1 MVLSIVRGRVD
12 ESDASVEA
20 PFHPRARSAGARG
33 PSQRPVKPGDPFF
46 LPEQLLLAGDEQA
59 DVGRAA
65 VHRLHDGGCH
75 NHRRLRDRWCVPA
88 DQGEGVVLARPEP
101 ELGAQTPEGDAGDPG

>member
-1 MVLSIVRGRVD
+1 M
-12 ESDASVEA
+12 ES
-20 PFHPRARSAGARG
+20 
-33 PSQRPVKPGDPFF
+33 GDPFL

-75 NHRRLRDRWCVPA
+75 NHRRLRDQRRVPP

-101 ELGAQTPEGDAGDPG
+101 EFGAQTPEGDAGDPGRGGAPEPDRVRIARVAILTHEAAPRPEQDEG